1 MRSMT
6 GFGRGE
12 SSDGVFTVEISG
24 VNRKQLEMRFS
35 LPGQLLC
42 AETALRN
49 RISAKVSRGNIV
61 VKVSLNVSRCAGVG
75 ALDMPRLEMIV
86 ADARK
91 AAEKLGL
98 SPDIRMGELLGL
110 PGVVSGDCGME
121 FSGCPEELVEAFD
134 RAFAAFDAMRL
145 AEGRN
150 LSADLSGR
158 LGELSEMTDGLRAY
172 GADLTI
178 KVRDRLMNVLRDSG
192 IKVDYNDERVL
203 KEVVFFADR
212 ADVTEELT
220 RLDSHFVQFREF
232 LRSEAPVGRS
242 LDFLIQE
249 MFREI
254 TTFGNKASGTGAS
267 RLVVEYKTALEKM
280 REQIQNIE

>member
-12 SSDGVFTVEISG
+12 SSDGVFAVEISG

-35 LPGQLLC
+35 LPGQLQC
-42 AETALRN
+42 AETALRS
-49 RISAKVSRGNIV
+49 RISAKVSRGSIMV
-61 VKVSLNVSRCAGVG
+61 RVSLNVNRCAGGGV
-75 ALDMPRLEMIV
+75 LDMPRMEMIV
-86 ADARK
+86 ADARR
-91 AAEKLGL
+91 AAEKLGI
-98 SPDIRMGELLGL
+98 SPEIRMGELLML
-110 PGVVSGDCGME
+110 PGVVSGDCSME
-121 FSGCPEELVEAFD
+121 FSGCPDGLSEAFD
-134 RAFAAFDAMRL
+134 QAFAAFDAMRL
-145 AEGRN
+145 AEGGN
-150 LSADLSGR
+150 LAADLAGR
-158 LGELSEMTDGLRAY
+158 LGELSEMTVSLRSY
-172 GADLTI
+172 SADLTV
-178 KVRDRLMNVLRDSG
+178 KVRDRLMSVLRDSG
-192 IKVDYNDERVL
+192 IKADFNDERVL
-203 KEVVFFADR
+203 KEVVLFADR

-232 LRSEAPVGRS
+232 LHSATPVGRS

-267 RLVVEYKTALEKM
+267 RVVVEYKTALEKM